1 MAKHIV
7 NAKTRTEF
15 GKGPV
20 GRLRRAGKI
29 PGIIYGAGEP
39 AAVTLDAVEFGR
51 TFRHVSESTI
61 VTLKRDGEKRDVLIK
76 AWDEDNRTGD
86 LIHVDFYEV
95 SAGKTLNTRIPVH
108 IEGNAPGEREG
119 GVLQTTLHE
128 IDIECL
134 PKDIPENVVVDVSNL
149 QIGDAVHLADISA
162 PEGVT
167 FLTNEDQVV
176 VQVTAVREPV
186 LEEGEEEGEE
196 LAEGELGEEEEAAEE
211 SEEG

>member
-7 NAKTRTEF
+7 NAETRTDF

-20 GRLRRAGKI
+20 GRLRRSGKI
-29 PGIIYGAGEP
+29 PGIIYGATEP

-51 TFRHVSESTI
+51 TFRRVSESTI
-61 VTLKRDGEKRDVLIK
+61 VTLKRDGKEHDVLIK

-86 LIHVDFYEV
+86 LIHVDFFEV
-95 SAGKTLNTRIPVH
+95 SAGKVLHTRVPVS
-108 IEGNAPGEREG
+108 IEGSAPGEREG

-128 IDIECL
+128 VEVECL
-134 PKDIPENVVVDVSNL
+134 PKDIPDSITVDISTL
-149 QIGDAVHLADISA
+149 QIGDAVHLADIEV

-176 VQVTAVREPV
+176 VQVSAVREPV
-186 LEEGEEEGEE
+186 LETEEEEGEE
-196 LAEGELGEEEEAAEE
+196 LAEGELGEEQVGEE
-211 SEEG
+211 SEEE